1 MTRFIIQNQITEPE
15 EIKAFDLGRYV
26 LNPNL
31 SSENNW
37 VFTRG

>member
-1 MTRFIIQNQITEPE
+1 MIRFIIQNQITEPE
-15 EIKAFDLGRYV
+15 EIKAFDLGGSV